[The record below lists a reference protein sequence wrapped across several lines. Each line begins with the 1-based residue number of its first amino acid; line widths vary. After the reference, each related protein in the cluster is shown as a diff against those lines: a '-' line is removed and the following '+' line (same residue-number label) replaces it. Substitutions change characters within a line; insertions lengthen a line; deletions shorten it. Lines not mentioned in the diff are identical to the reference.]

1 MARTKTKIYSGSKE
15 RTMGSMVEV
24 TKTTLEDLA
33 MTVTVQYLDRTLIE
47 CVGTSAPGSPIGK
60 NTVTVYKEED
70 QIFIKLTYSMPDGDM
85 FWNAFELNLQI
96 FSASVEEIGE
106 KAKIITK
113 ICETI
118 RDMRGEIE
126 EETAWNFLYNFER
139 EAQRLPTDEEIPLI
153 ADSYLQANRGKIEEI
168 EEDTLFIEDDETHV
182 EEDPD
187 DDIVITKT
195 DAMKQMIREIP
206 SLDDDSKYEYIKLMD
221 TLELDNQRRL
231 VAKVKQIEEDLD
243 KVPYLSNEERKDLR
257 NRVKTLNVDKRR
269 DLLFKEVKEREK
281 NKAFYED
288 KLFDSLAK
296 ESLDTLLFL
305 DFNEKREIADLMN
318 SVIGEEKLKLIERV
332 KTIESRLNS
341 LRNQEIELTDQEKRF
356 YRQDLIRMTPEQ
368 REEKITQI
376 MEKKKTDMIKDEIFK
391 VMPQLMFQD
400 NTKLIRELMW
410 LNQKERNDRLQKMA
424 NELEIM
430 VRDKQEKF
438 ESSRAGKVCQKC
450 GWPMGQYT
458 KKCPQCGWKETSWL
472 DKL

>member
-1 MARTKTKIYSGSKE
+1 MIEWLAKTKIYSGSKE
-15 RTMGSMVEV
+15 RTMESMVEV

-187 DDIVITKT
+187 DDIVITK
-195 DAMKQMIREIP
+195 
-206 SLDDDSKYEYIKLMD
+206 LM
-221 TLELDNQRRL
+221 Q
-231 VAKVKQIEEDLD
+231 
-243 KVPYLSNEERKDLR
+243 
-257 NRVKTLNVDKRR
+257 
-269 DLLFKEVKEREK
+269 
-281 NKAFYED
+281 
-288 KLFDSLAK
+288 
-296 ESLDTLLFL
+296 
-305 DFNEKREIADLMN
+305 
-318 SVIGEEKLKLIERV
+318 
-332 KTIESRLNS
+332 
-341 LRNQEIELTDQEKRF
+341 
-356 YRQDLIRMTPEQ
+356 
-368 REEKITQI
+368 
-376 MEKKKTDMIKDEIFK
+376 
-391 VMPQLMFQD
+391 
-400 NTKLIRELMW
+400 
-410 LNQKERNDRLQKMA
+410 
-424 NELEIM
+424 
-430 VRDKQEKF
+430 
-438 ESSRAGKVCQKC
+438 
-450 GWPMGQYT
+450 
-458 KKCPQCGWKETSWL
+458 
-472 DKL
+472 

>member
-15 RTMGSMVEV
+15 RTMESMVEV

-318 SVIGEEKLKLIERV
+318 SVIGEEKLKLVERV

-391 VMPQLMFQD
+391 IMPQLMFQD
-400 NTKLIRELMW
+400 NTKLIKELMW

-430 VRDKQEKF
+430 VRDKQENF
-438 ESSRAGKVCQKC
+438 QSSRAGKVCQKC
-450 GWPMGQYT
+450 G
-458 KKCPQCGWKETSWL
+458 
-472 DKL
+472 